1 MRAPSFLARLRGRGR
16 SLASARLTRRGTAVL
31 GAGVAL
37 AVLGVT
43 LGLPDLVGLGVAGAL
58 AVGAAWC
65 WMAVRRIDRGRGA
78 LHVTRRVQPNPAVR
92 GQFTTAR
99 LTVAAARATS
109 STATTLARLRISEQA
124 AHELCDQGSLRAQVA
139 TVGDHIAVRYRL
151 RPLRRGRWPLGPLL
165 TTRVDLFGLVS
176 ATQELGDPTA
186 VAVWPRTVE
195 LPARGS
201 RAFGEHERSASGAR
215 LASSDD
221 SVLRDYVAGDDPRR
235 VHWASAA
242 RHGQLMVRADESAGL
257 PPVSVLLDR
266 GLLPHPELAAS
277 SPRALADGEWAVECA
292 ASIGVSL
299 LQAGHPVR
307 LVPTSLAPVVSGTGF
322 RVNRSGEGPA
332 DLLDATVDLHG
343 HHVVADADRSVVATS
358 EALRRDRRPG
368 EITVAVLGPL
378 GSVARHT
385 VAAMAGDGLHRALV
399 VSARPWAPEHAD
411 AVETV
416 AALRSTGWHAALV
429 DPSASLEHAWTLLV
443 EGSR

>member
-1 MRAPSFLARLRGRGR
+1 MRAPSVLTRLRRTGR
-16 SLASARLTRRGTAVL
+16 SLTRARLTRRGVAIL
-31 GAGVAL
+31 GAGAAL
-37 AVLGVT
+37 AVLGVV
-43 LGLPDLVGLGVAGAL
+43 LGLPDVVGLGAAGAL
-58 AVGAAWC
+58 AVGASWAW
-65 WMAVRRIDRGRGA
+65 MTARRIDRGRGA

-99 LTVAAARATS
+99 LTVAAARTTS
-109 STATTLARLRISEQA
+109 TTATTLARLRISEQA
-124 AHELCDQGSLRAQVA
+124 AHELCDQDSLRAQVA

-176 ATQELGDPTA
+176 ATQELGDPTS

-195 LPARGS
+195 LPVRGT

-221 SVLRDYVAGDDPRR
+221 TVLREYVAGDDPRR
-235 VHWASAA
+235 VHWVSAA
-242 RHGQLMVRADESAGL
+242 RHGQLMVRVDESAGL
-257 PPVSVLLDR
+257 PPVTVLLDR
-266 GLLPHPELAAS
+266 GLLPHPDLAAS
-277 SPRALADGEWAVECA
+277 SSRALADGEWAVECA

-307 LVPTSLAPVVSGTGF
+307 LVPTSLAPVVAGIGF

-343 HHVVADADRSVVATS
+343 HHLVADADRSVVATA
-358 EALRRDRRPG
+358 EAVRRDRRPG
-368 EITVAVLGPL
+368 EIVVAVVGPL

-385 VAAMAGDGLHRALV
+385 VAAMGGDGVHRALV
-399 VSARPWAPEHAD
+399 VSPRPWAPEHAD
-411 AVETV
+411 ALETV
-416 AALRSTGWHAALV
+416 ATLRSTGWHAALV
-429 DPSASLEHAWTLLV
+429 DPSTPLERAWTLLV